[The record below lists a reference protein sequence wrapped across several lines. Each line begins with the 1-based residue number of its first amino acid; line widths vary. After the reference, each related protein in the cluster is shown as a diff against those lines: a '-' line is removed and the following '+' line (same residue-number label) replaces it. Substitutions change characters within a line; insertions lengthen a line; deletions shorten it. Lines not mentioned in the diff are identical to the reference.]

1 MPFNVEQINSI
12 QSVIKNLQK
21 PYMIVACKPSE
32 ENKEIIREEWNGR
45 IDFHLTRGAKGIEK
59 LKHRIHEVDN
69 AQETDFATEWHY
81 DAKT

>member
-12 QSVIKNLQK
+12 QSVTKNLQK

-32 ENKEIIREEWNGR
+32 ENEEIIRKEWNGV

-59 LKHRIHEVDN
+59 LNHRIHEVDN
-69 AQETDFATEWHY
+69 PRETDFVTEWHY